1 MSETIIS
8 SAPAALNNEYLGDE
22 LWSFSSCRSRYATI
36 INATPMNPARSNK
49 WKFMVI
55 ATPMAE
61 RSESR
66 VPVAHYNLRQFDY
79 SASRTPHF
87 VGKITCLSAE
97 DSGCYSELRTVD
109 AIAIALTLC
118 RKGTRIL
125 MVLLL
130 TLAPISIF
138 AAARNH
144 ALSQLAGY
152 RVVPVHYGPPNKM
165 IMSFRINGHSANL
178 LVDTGASQLILD
190 AAAAESF
197 GINPSQR
204 NLVEE
209 SAEGIHPGRYSR
221 FTQINGEDLPVGI
234 AQSLTAG
241 SMNFGSSPVALRS
254 SKESGAG
261 NGRVDG
267 VLGLDILL
275 RHKAV
280 INCQTR
286 LVFFKVDRA
295 RQMHLSAVASSAK
308 FTRVPLS
315 REENGALT
323 VPCSIHGQ
331 SARLLVDTG
340 AFVTTFH
347 ESFLK
352 SLGIA
357 SEPTRIS
364 ARLPGGATRPI
375 HAARINDLTVGNF
388 KMPPDKI
395 GVTTLPNFVR
405 QQGGAIVGGILGMDM
420 LYICHA
426 IIDLDSMSLFLK

>member
-8 SAPAALNNEYLGDE
+8 SAPAAFNSEYLGEE
-22 LWSFSSCRSRYATI
+22 LGSFSSCKSRYAII
-36 INATPMNPARSNK
+36 INRTPMNPARSNK

-55 ATPMAE
+55 ATVIAR

-66 VPVAHYNLRQFDY
+66 VQEAHYNLRQFDY

-87 VGKITCLSAE
+87 VAKITCPSAE
-97 DSGCYSELRTVD
+97 DSELRTVD
-109 AIAIALTLC
+109 AAAIALTPR
-118 RKGTRIL
+118 RKVTRIF
-125 MVLLL
+125 MVLLLL

-144 ALSQLAGY
+144 ALSQLVGY

-197 GINPSQR
+197 GIKPSQR
-204 NLVEE
+204 NVVEE
-209 SAEGIHPGRYSR
+209 SAEGINPGRYSR
-221 FTQINGEDLPVGI
+221 FTQINGQDLPVGI

-254 SKESGAG
+254 SKGSGAG

-267 VLGLDILL
+267 ILGLDILL

-286 LVFFKVDRA
+286 LVFFKVDPA

-331 SARLLVDTG
+331 SGRLLVDTG

-352 SLGIA
+352 SLQIA

-375 HAARINDLTVGNF
+375 RAARINNLTVGNF
-388 KMPPDKI
+388 KMPPNKC

-405 QQGGAIVGGILGMDM
+405 EQGGAIVGGILGMDM

>member
-1 MSETIIS
+1 VSRPNAVVCAVP
-8 SAPAALNNEYLGDE
+8 SA
-22 LWSFSSCRSRYATI
+22 
-36 INATPMNPARSNK
+36 
-49 WKFMVI
+49 
-55 ATPMAE
+55 
-61 RSESR
+61 
-66 VPVAHYNLRQFDY
+66 DY
-79 SASRTPHF
+79 SRAF
-87 VGKITCLSAE
+87 AAANANLAGKITCLSAE
-97 DSGCYSELRTVD
+97 DSGRYSELRTVD
-109 AIAIALTLC
+109 AAAIALTPR

-125 MVLLL
+125 VILLL
-130 TLAPISIF
+130 LSLAPISIF
-138 AAARNH
+138 GAARNH

-165 IMSFRINGHSANL
+165 IMSFRINGQSANL
-178 LVDTGASQLILD
+178 LIDTGASQLILD

-197 GINPSQR
+197 GIKPSQR

-209 SAEGIHPGRYSR
+209 SAEGIQPGRYSR
-221 FTQINGEDLPVGI
+221 SMQINGQDLPVGI
-234 AQSLTAG
+234 AQSFTAG

-254 SKESGAG
+254 AKGSGAG
-261 NGRVDG
+261 NARVDG
-267 VLGLDILL
+267 ILGLDILL
-275 RHKAV
+275 RHKAM

-286 LVFFKVDRA
+286 LVFFKVDPA

-331 SARLLVDTG
+331 SARLVVDTG

-352 SLGIA
+352 SLRIA

-364 ARLPGGATRPI
+364 ARFPSGATQPI
-375 HAARINDLTVGNF
+375 RAARINDLTVGNF
-388 KMPPDKI
+388 KMPPDKF
-395 GVTTLPNFVR
+395 GVTTLPNFVT

>member
-1 MSETIIS
+1 M
-8 SAPAALNNEYLGDE
+8 
-22 LWSFSSCRSRYATI
+22 
-36 INATPMNPARSNK
+36 
-49 WKFMVI
+49 
-55 ATPMAE
+55 
-61 RSESR
+61 
-66 VPVAHYNLRQFDY
+66 
-79 SASRTPHF
+79 
-87 VGKITCLSAE
+87 
-97 DSGCYSELRTVD
+97 
-109 AIAIALTLC
+109 IALKPR

-125 MVLLL
+125 LILLL
-130 TLAPISIF
+130 TSGPISIF
-138 AAARNH
+138 AATSNH

-152 RVVPVHYGPPNKM
+152 RVVPVHYGPLNEM
-165 IMSFRINGHSANL
+165 IMSFRIHGHSANL
-178 LVDTGASQLILD
+178 VVDTSASQLILD

-197 GINPSQR
+197 AITPWQR

-209 SAEGIHPGRYSR
+209 SAEGIHLSRYSR
-221 FTQINGEDLPVGI
+221 FTQINGQDLPVGI

-254 SKESGAG
+254 SKGSGAR

-267 VLGLDILL
+267 ILGLDILL
-275 RHKAV
+275 RYKAV
-280 INCQTR
+280 INCQAR
-286 LVFFKVDRA
+286 LVFFKVDPA
-295 RQMHLSAVASSAK
+295 RQMHLSAVASAAK

-331 SARLLVDTG
+331 SAPLLVDTG

-364 ARLPGGATRPI
+364 ARFPSGATRPI
-375 HAARINDLTVGNF
+375 RAARINDLTVGNF
-388 KMPPDKI
+388 KMPPNKF
-395 GVTTLPNFVR
+395 GVTTLPNFAR

>member
-1 MSETIIS
+1 MSGFFEELQRRKVYRVAAAYIVAAGFLIQIA
-8 SAPAALNNEYLGDE
+8 SAAFLAWE
-22 LWSFSSCRSRYATI
+22 LPNWSLRL
-36 INATPMNPARSNK
+36 
-49 WKFMVI
+49 VI
-55 ATPMAE
+55 
-61 RSESR
+61 
-66 VPVAHYNLRQFDY
+66 VL
-79 SASRTPHF
+79 
-87 VGKITCLSAE
+87 L
-97 DSGCYSELRTVD
+97 L
-109 AIAIALTLC
+109 IAFPIALTPR

-130 TLAPISIF
+130 LTLTPFSIF
-138 AAARNH
+138 AAAGNH

-152 RVVPVHYGPPNKM
+152 RVVPVHYRPPNKM
-165 IMSFRINGHSANL
+165 IMSFQINGHSANL
-178 LVDTGASQLILD
+178 LVDTGASQLIID
-190 AAAAESF
+190 ATAAESF

-209 SAEGIHPGRYSR
+209 SAEGIRPSRYSR
-221 FTQINGEDLPVGI
+221 FTQINGQDLPVGI

-241 SMNFGSSPVALRS
+241 GMNFGSSPVALRS
-254 SKESGAG
+254 SKDSGAG

-267 VLGLDILL
+267 ILGLDILL

-286 LVFFKVDRA
+286 LVFFKVDPA

-308 FTRVPLS
+308 FTRVPLR

-331 SARLLVDTG
+331 SARLHVDTG

-357 SEPTRIS
+357 SEPTRIF
-364 ARLPGGATRPI
+364 ARCPNGATHSIR
-375 HAARINDLTVGNF
+375 AARINDLTVGNF
-388 KMPPDKI
+388 KMPPNKF
-395 GVTTLPNFVR
+395 GVTTLPNFVT
-405 QQGGAIVGGILGMDM
+405 QQGGAIAGGILGMDM

>member
-1 MSETIIS
+1 
-8 SAPAALNNEYLGDE
+8 
-22 LWSFSSCRSRYATI
+22 
-36 INATPMNPARSNK
+36 
-49 WKFMVI
+49 MV
-55 ATPMAE
+55 
-61 RSESR
+61 
-66 VPVAHYNLRQFDY
+66 L
-79 SASRTPHF
+79 
-87 VGKITCLSAE
+87 
-97 DSGCYSELRTVD
+97 
-109 AIAIALTLC
+109 
-118 RKGTRIL
+118 
-125 MVLLL
+125 LLL

-190 AAAAESF
+190 ADAAESF
-197 GINPSQR
+197 GITPSQR
-204 NLVEE
+204 NLVDE

-221 FTQINGEDLPVGI
+221 FMQINGQDLPVGI

-254 SKESGAG
+254 SKGSGAG
-261 NGRVDG
+261 NDRVDG
-267 VLGLDILL
+267 ILGLDILL

-286 LVFFKVDRA
+286 LVFFKVDPA

-308 FTRVPLS
+308 FTRVPLR

-331 SARLLVDTG
+331 SAHLLVDTG

-352 SLGIA
+352 SLRIA

-364 ARLPGGATRPI
+364 ARFPSGTQPI
-375 HAARINDLTVGNF
+375 RAARINDLTVGNF
-388 KMPPDKI
+388 KMPPNKF

-405 QQGGAIVGGILGMDM
+405 QQSGTIIGGILGMDM

>member
-1 MSETIIS
+1 MD
-8 SAPAALNNEYLGDE
+8 AA
-22 LWSFSSCRSRYATI
+22 
-36 INATPMNPARSNK
+36 
-49 WKFMVI
+49 
-55 ATPMAE
+55 
-61 RSESR
+61 
-66 VPVAHYNLRQFDY
+66 
-79 SASRTPHF
+79 
-87 VGKITCLSAE
+87 
-97 DSGCYSELRTVD
+97 
-109 AIAIALTLC
+109 AIALTPR

-125 MVLLL
+125 VILLL
-130 TLAPISIF
+130 LSLAPISIF
-138 AAARNH
+138 GAARNH

-165 IMSFRINGHSANL
+165 IMSFRINGQSANL

-197 GINPSQR
+197 GIKPSQR

-209 SAEGIHPGRYSR
+209 SAEGIQPGRYSR
-221 FTQINGEDLPVGI
+221 SMQINGQDLPVGI

-241 SMNFGSSPVALRS
+241 SMNFGSTPMALRT
-254 SKESGAG
+254 SKGSDAG

-267 VLGLDILL
+267 ILGLDILL

-286 LVFFKVDRA
+286 LVFFKVDPT

-308 FTRVPLS
+308 FTRVPLR

-331 SARLLVDTG
+331 SARLHVDTG

-352 SLGIA
+352 SLRIA
-357 SEPTRIS
+357 SEPTKIS
-364 ARLPGGATRPI
+364 ARFPSGATQPI
-375 HAARINDLTVGNF
+375 RAARINDLTVGNF
-388 KMPPDKI
+388 KMPPDKF
-395 GVTTLPNFVR
+395 GVTTLPNFVT